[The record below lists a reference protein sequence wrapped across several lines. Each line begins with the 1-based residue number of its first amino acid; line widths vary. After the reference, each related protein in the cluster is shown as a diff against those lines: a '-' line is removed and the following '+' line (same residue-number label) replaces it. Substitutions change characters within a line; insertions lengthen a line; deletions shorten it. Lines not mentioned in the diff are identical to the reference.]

1 MILKKPYEKI
11 THRDLDILNIL
22 WNAGK
27 PMTASEIVATGNGLT
42 TNTVQ
47 AVLRKLLKQKW
58 IEIADI
64 VYSGTVLCR
73 SYRPAMTARDF
84 ALTQL
89 ADEFKQLQEEVT
101 TSSLVATLLDN
112 EPDAQKRAKEI
123 QQLEQLLADY
133 KKNRL

>member
-11 THRDLDILNIL
+11 TNRDLDILNIL

-58 IEIADI
+58 K
-64 VYSGTVLCR
+64 V
-73 SYRPAMTARDF
+73 
-84 ALTQL
+84 Q
-89 ADEFKQLQEEVT
+89 
-101 TSSLVATLLDN
+101 
-112 EPDAQKRAKEI
+112 
-123 QQLEQLLADY
+123 
-133 KKNRL
+133 

>member
-11 THRDLDILNIL
+11 TNRDLDILNIL
-22 WNAGK
+22 WHSGK
-27 PMTASEIVATGNGLT
+27 SMTASEIVATGGGLT

-58 IEIADI
+58 IEIAEI

-73 SYRPAMTARDF
+73 SYRPTMTMKEF

-89 ADEFKQLQEEVT
+89 ADEFQQLQEEIS
-101 TSSLVATLLDN
+101 TSSLVAALLDKAPSP
-112 EPDAQKRAKEI
+112 EKRAEEI
-123 QQLEQLLADY
+123 QQLEKLLADY
-133 KKNRL
+133 KKNPS